1 MRKNVLLEAAARQG
15 AACHQ
20 SICRARRMVSAD
32 TQANVI
38 NELDDIIRCMET
50 SIAEVE
56 DVLRTMASIEDCQ
69 HRCAVYLETLRQAM
83 SDLDELNQIELGTLR
98 DAESYAET
106 AQDHLG
112 FLVSGYR
119 CSSTED

>member
-1 MRKNVLLEAAARQG
+1 MRKNVLLEAVARQG

-32 TQANVI
+32 TQPNVI

-83 SDLDELNQIELGTLR
+83 SDLDELNQIELGTLK

>member
-32 TQANVI
+32 TQPNVI

-83 SDLDELNQIELGTLR
+83 RDLDELNQIELGTLR

>member
-1 MRKNVLLEAAARQG
+1 
-15 AACHQ
+15 
-20 SICRARRMVSAD
+20 MVSAN
-32 TQANVI
+32 TQPNVI
-38 NELDDIIRCMET
+38 NELDETIRCMET

-69 HRCAVYLETLRQAM
+69 HRCAVYLDTLRQAM
-83 SDLDELNQIELGTLR
+83 SDLEELDQIELATLR

-106 AQDHLG
+106 AQEHLG

>member
-1 MRKNVLLEAAARQG
+1 
-15 AACHQ
+15 
-20 SICRARRMVSAD
+20 
-32 TQANVI
+32 
-38 NELDDIIRCMET
+38 MET

-69 HRCAVYLETLRQAM
+69 HRCAVYLDTLRQAM
-83 SDLDELNQIELGTLR
+83 SNLEELDHIELGTLR

-106 AQDHLG
+106 AQEYLE

>member
-20 SICRARRMVSAD
+20 SICRARRLLSAD
-32 TQANVI
+32 TQPNVI
-38 NELDDIIRCMET
+38 NELDETIRCLET
-50 SIAEVE
+50 SVAEVE
-56 DVLRTMASIEDCQ
+56 DVLRTIASIEDCQ

-83 SDLDELNQIELGTLR
+83 SDLEELDRIELGTLR

-106 AQDHLG
+106 AQERLG

-119 CSSTED
+119 CRSTED

>member
-20 SICRARRMVSAD
+20 SICRARRMVSAN
-32 TQANVI
+32 TQPNVI
-38 NELDDIIRCMET
+38 NELDETIRCMET

-69 HRCAVYLETLRQAM
+69 HRCAVYLDTLRQAM
-83 SDLDELNQIELGTLR
+83 SNLEELDHIELGTLR

-106 AQDHLG
+106 AQEYLE

>member
-20 SICRARRMVSAD
+20 SICRARRMVSAN
-32 TQANVI
+32 TQPNVI
-38 NELDDIIRCMET
+38 NELDETIRCMET

-69 HRCAVYLETLRQAM
+69 HRCAVYLDTLRQAM
-83 SDLDELNQIELGTLR
+83 SDLEELDQIELGTLK

-106 AQDHLG
+106 AQKHLG

-119 CSSTED
+119 CRSTED